1 MRHLLITIFLLGFS
15 AVGQAGTASNEATLE
30 SALAEARA
38 KQLPV
43 LVDFHAPWCYSCY
56 FMKKTVLN
64 GAEWSKVER
73 TMVVL
78 EVDAD
83 SPEGAAL
90 KDQFAVKALPSYV
103 VLNAEGQELGRINAE
118 RTRQQFYSELG
129 LITRRNAT
137 LDTLRAKA
145 AQGGKGS
152 VAATQTLLAGYLARN
167 EAQAGLDWLAT
178 LPVAARDEAQRDVGI
193 QRTMA
198 RLALKNAAKAKQPEA
213 CLVAAE
219 KALTGKLDCESPYD
233 LDTALSCSKGDTG
246 AHRQRFLTT
255 QAPRFETLL
264 SGTVLAK
271 KQGCADARS
280 AVFSLADLYEAQG
293 NTAAKAATFQKGI
306 AYFAPK
312 IARSAKAD
320 RNAADNLRVFYDAS
334 GDSAKL
340 DALLEK
346 LVAAYPEDYVYANR
360 YARVLA
366 ARGEHEKALP
376 WFARASEKAYGI
388 NRLRNAQAR
397 VQSLLA
403 LKRADEARV
412 AAAEAL
418 KANGP
423 WFPEEMTKLKALLA
437 AA

>member
-1 MRHLLITIFLLGFS
+1 MRNLLIATILF
-15 AVGQAGTASNEATLE
+15 ASSVLAHAEGSPLDA
-30 SALAEARA
+30 ALAEAKA
-38 KQLPV
+38 KQQPV
-43 LVDFHAPWCYSCY
+43 LLDFHAPWCYSCY

-64 GAEWSKVER
+64 GAEWASVER
-73 TMVVL
+73 TTVVL

-90 KDQFAVKALPSYV
+90 KDKFSVKALPNYV

-129 LITRRNAT
+129 AITKRNTTVEA
-137 LDTLRAKA
+137 LRTKA
-145 AQGGKGS
+145 ATGGKGS
-152 VAATQTLLAGYLARN
+152 LAATQIVLAGYLARN
-167 EAQAGLDWLAT
+167 EGQGGLDWFASLPATAQDPAKKDLA
-178 LPVAARDEAQRDVGI
+178 V
-193 QRTMA
+193 QRTLS
-198 RLALKNAAKAKQPEA
+198 RLELKNAAKAKQPEA

-219 KALTGKLDCESPYD
+219 KALMDKLDCESPYD
-233 LDTALSCSKGDTG
+233 LDAALECSKEDAGE
-246 AHRQRFLTT
+246 HRKTFLTA
-255 QAPRFETLL
+255 QAPRFDKLL
-264 SGTVLAK
+264 TATVLAR

-293 NTAAKAATFQKGI
+293 NTVAKAATFQKGI
-306 AYFAPK
+306 RYFEPK
-312 IARSAKAD
+312 IAKSAKAD
-320 RNAADNLRVFYDAS
+320 RNAADNLRVFYDAA

-346 LVAAYPEDYVYANR
+346 LVVAYPDDYVYANR

-376 WFARASEKAYGI
+376 WFAKAAEKAYGV
-388 NRLRNAQAR
+388 NRLKNAQAR

-403 LKRADEARV
+403 LKRADEAKL
-412 AAAEAL
+412 AASEAL

-423 WFPEEMTKLKALLA
+423 WFPEESAKLKALLPA
-437 AA
+437 A